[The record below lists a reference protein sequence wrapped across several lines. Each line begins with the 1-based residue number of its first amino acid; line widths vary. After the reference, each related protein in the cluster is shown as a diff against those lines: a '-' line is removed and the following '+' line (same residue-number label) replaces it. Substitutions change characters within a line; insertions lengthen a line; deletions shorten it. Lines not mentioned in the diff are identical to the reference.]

1 MSTTRSPSPKAP
13 ATEQAAP
20 LRLYLLLYPFTALAV
35 AINLFMLALMWQ
47 AVGLPAL
54 SPVTALLL
62 CVPLGIPVNLWVTR
76 WVKGLMDE
84 ADDT

>member
-1 MSTTRSPSPKAP
+1 MTGQRRP
-13 ATEQAAP
+13 P

-35 AINLFMLALMWQ
+35 AINLFMLGLMGPV
-47 AVGLPAL
+47 VGLPVL

-76 WVKGLMDE
+76 WVQRLIDE
-84 ADDT
+84 ADGG